1 MIILETTGL
10 LINFKMEESIQLIV
24 IGNWTNEYIE
34 IWKTWFDF
42 ILQTHLISVW
52 KMPFQDNLNWRNSIL
67 QFSLKKYNI
76 IWLLQDCH
84 TNKMVQ
90 HVLKKISNKNMATVL
105 WSVFFLIFTKHLMV
119 MAAYINIYNYFTDVK
134 NALLS

>member
-1 MIILETTGL
+1 
-10 LINFKMEESIQLIV
+10 
-24 IGNWTNEYIE
+24 
-34 IWKTWFDF
+34 
-42 ILQTHLISVW
+42 
-52 KMPFQDNLNWRNSIL
+52 MPFQDNLNWRNSIL

-76 IWLLQDCH
+76 IWLHQDCH